1 MKEAEEKT
9 TLNSYH
15 IERNR
20 LACLEVEK
28 MMKHP
33 STLKEMREQTRK
45 IMDGQRP
52 YCLINEDNSINTI
65 EYNSI
70 FSEIENSNMAEE
82 LNEIA
87 AKYNLNL
94 IEKKYPRL
102 GINISV
108 EEILELKESKV
119 LTVDVDNN
127 LTINQESLNPIA
139 KLLYSLV
146 WKQGDLQKIE
156 SNY

>member
-1 MKEAEEKT
+1 MKETEKKT

-15 IERNR
+15 IERNL

-28 MMKHP
+28 MLKHP
-33 STLKEMREQTRK
+33 STLEEMREQTRK

-70 FSEIENSNMAEE
+70 FSEIENSNTAEE
-82 LNEIA
+82 LIEIA

-94 IEKKYPRL
+94 IEKK
-102 GINISV
+102 
-108 EEILELKESKV
+108 
-119 LTVDVDNN
+119 
-127 LTINQESLNPIA
+127 
-139 KLLYSLV
+139 
-146 WKQGDLQKIE
+146 
-156 SNY
+156 